1 MELNI
6 KTFLYIFL
14 HLCPFILVCFFT
26 ISSIFG
32 NDIKGI
38 IYLVGLLLSIGLVIM
53 SESILP
59 NLGDS
64 WFNDKQNA
72 MCNLFSFGQSSLSKL
87 SIGQIIIGFSFSYL
101 VYTMNIVNE
110 EPVFASN
117 WPTIVFFSLLVI
129 SELGINTNIMTLMP
143 IIQNYWKMIVG
154 GLIGIVFLYF
164 IVVAIIDGIG
174 DYFKEN
180 AFLMTSNILII
191 VYLLYKFVPF
201 KSIYESIKSTFSQ
214 SQESGQEKQ
223 QGGGG
228 GEEYCYEWTT
238 SILTYIIAGGLG
250 VGWAAII
257 STFETPGLQY
267 FNNGEKGGTCG
278 KVKNDQFSC
287 KVYKNGDP
295 NKMAVTDDVRCPITG
310 AHNKLLDGIDDK
322 SGFKSGQYNGVSQ
335 TIAPVSGGTGATFNI
350 TVDEKDNVTKV
361 EVDNHGKNYKKD
373 DVIIISRANL
383 GSPDKD
389 LYIKLKTNKF
399 LDCSE
404 ETK

>member
-1 MELNI
+1 
-6 KTFLYIFL
+6 
-14 HLCPFILVCFFT
+14 
-26 ISSIFG
+26 
-32 NDIKGI
+32 
-38 IYLVGLLLSIGLVIM
+38 
-53 SESILP
+53 
-59 NLGDS
+59 
-64 WFNDKQNA
+64 
-72 MCNLFSFGQSSLSKL
+72 
-87 SIGQIIIGFSFSYL
+87 
-101 VYTMNIVNE
+101 MNVVNE

-129 SELGINTNIMTLMP
+129 SELGINTNIITLMP

-154 GLIGIVFLYF
+154 GLIGIVLFYF

-214 SQESGQEKQ
+214 SQETNEQL
-223 QGGGG
+223 GGGA
-228 GEEYCYEWTT
+228 EEYCYKWST
-238 SILTYIIAGGLG
+238 SLITYIIAGGLG
-250 VGWAAII
+250 VGWAAIV
-257 STFETPGLQY
+257 STFKTPGLQY
-267 FNNGEKGGTCG
+267 FNDGEKGGTCG
-278 KVKNDQFSC
+278 KVKEDQFSC

-310 AHNKLLDGIDDK
+310 APNKLLDGIDDK
-322 SGFKSGQYNGVSQ
+322 SGFKEGQYKGKTQYVS
-335 TIAPVSGGTGATFNI
+335 PFSGGTGATFNI
-350 TVDEKDNVTKV
+350 TVDENGIVTKV

-373 DVIIISRANL
+373 DVIIISKSDL
-383 GSPDKD
+383 ETDKD

>member
-38 IYLVGLLLSIGLVIM
+38 IYLVGLLLSIGLVVM

-59 NLGDS
+59 NLGDN
-64 WFNDKQNA
+64 WFNNKQNA
-72 MCNLFSFGQSSLSKL
+72 MCNIFSFGQSSLSKL

-101 VYTMNIVNE
+101 VYTMNIVN
-110 EPVFASN
+110 ASN

-143 IIQNYWKMIVG
+143 IIQKYWKMIVG
-154 GLIGIVFLYF
+154 GLIGIGVIIG
-164 IVVAIIDGIG
+164 IVYAIIDSSIG
-174 DYFKEN
+174 DYFAEN

-191 VYLLYKFVPF
+191 LFIIYKFFPTDAINSILEKF
-201 KSIYESIKSTFSQ
+201 KSQDPIEG
-214 SQESGQEKQ
+214 GQN
-223 QGGGG
+223 GGGRA
-228 GEEYCYEWTT
+228 EEYCYEWTT
-238 SILTYIIAGGLG
+238 SILTYLIAGGLG
-250 VGWAAII
+250 VGWAAIV
-257 STFETPGLQY
+257 STFKTPGLQY
-267 FNNGEKGGTCG
+267 FNNGEKSDTCG
-278 KVKNDQFSC
+278 KVQNDQFSC

-310 AHNKLLDGIDDK
+310 APNKLLDGIDDK

-335 TIAPVSGGTGATFNI
+335 TIAPVSGGTGATFDI
-350 TVDEKDNVTKV
+350 TVNENGIVTKV

-373 DVIIISRANL
+373 DVIIISRVDL

-404 ETK
+404 ETE

>member
-53 SESILP
+53 SESIFP
-59 NLGDS
+59 NLGDD
-64 WFNDKQNA
+64 WFNNKQNA
-72 MCNLFSFGQSSLSKL
+72 MCNIFSFGQSSLSKL

-101 VYTMNIVNE
+101 VYTMNVVNE

-129 SELGINTNIMTLMP
+129 SELGINTNIITLMP
-143 IIQNYWKMIVG
+143 IIQKYWKIIVG
-154 GLIGIVFLYF
+154 VVIGIILFVLIGF
-164 IVVAIIDGIG
+164 AIPWTNIG
-174 DYFKEN
+174 DYFTEN

-214 SQESGQEKQ
+214 SQETNEQL
-223 QGGGG
+223 GGGA
-228 GEEYCYEWTT
+228 EEYCYKWST
-238 SILTYIIAGGLG
+238 SLITYIIAGGLG
-250 VGWAAII
+250 VGWAAIV
-257 STFETPGLQY
+257 STFKTPGLQY
-267 FNNGEKGGTCG
+267 FNDGEKGGTCG
-278 KVKNDQFSC
+278 KVKEDQFSC

-310 AHNKLLDGIDDK
+310 APNKLLDGIDDK
-322 SGFKSGQYNGVSQ
+322 SGFKEGQYKGKTQYVS
-335 TIAPVSGGTGATFNI
+335 PFSGGTGATFNI
-350 TVDEKDNVTKV
+350 TVDENGIVTKV

-373 DVIIISRANL
+373 DVIIISKSDL
-383 GSPDKD
+383 ETDKD

>member
-53 SESILP
+53 SESIFP

-72 MCNLFSFGQSSLSKL
+72 MCNIFSFGQSSLSKL

-101 VYTMNIVNE
+101 VYTMNIVNN

-143 IIQNYWKMIVG
+143 IIQKYWKILVG
-154 GLIGIVFLYF
+154 FLIGMGVIFGIVY
-164 IVVAIIDGIG
+164 AIIDSSIG
-174 DYFKEN
+174 DYFAEN

-191 VYLLYKFVPF
+191 LFIIYKFFPTDAINSILEKF
-201 KSIYESIKSTFSQ
+201 KSQDPIEGDQ
-214 SQESGQEKQ
+214 N
-223 QGGGG
+223 GGGG
-228 GEEYCYEWTT
+228 AEEYCYEWTT
-238 SILTYIIAGGLG
+238 SILTYLIAGGLG
-250 VGWAAII
+250 VGWAAIV
-257 STFETPGLQY
+257 STFKTPGLQY
-267 FNNGEKGGTCG
+267 FNNGEKDDTCG
-278 KVKNDQFSC
+278 KVQNDQFSC

-310 AHNKLLDGIDDK
+310 APNKLLDGIDDK
-322 SGFKSGQYNGVSQ
+322 SGFKEGEYTGVSQ
-335 TIAPVSGGTGATFNI
+335 TNAPVSLGTGATFNI
-350 TVDEKDNVTKV
+350 TVDSNNVVTKV

-373 DVIIISRANL
+373 DVIIISRVDL

-404 ETK
+404 ETE